1 MLPTAPPR
9 HETSGNCHK
18 LLNLG
23 VDMAHQYLTASRPQ
37 QRAFSRAVVTSGGR
51 TIWLAGQTATT
62 DTEGRSLAGDFDAQ
76 VKGVFSALSETLTRA
91 GSSLS
96 DIVTMTV
103 FLKEIRH
110 GDRFVEIRREIFQ
123 KDFPA
128 SALVMVTAFAQ
139 PDALLEI
146 QAVAVAQ

>member
-1 MLPTAPPR
+1 
-9 HETSGNCHK
+9 
-18 LLNLG
+18 
-23 VDMAHQYLTASRPQ
+23 MAHQYLTASRPQ
-37 QRAFSRAVVTSGGR
+37 QRAFSRAVVTEGGR

-62 DTEGRSLAGDFDAQ
+62 DAEGKSLAGDFDAQ
-76 VKGVFSALSETLTRA
+76 ARGVFSALQETLSRA

-103 FLKEIRH
+103 FLKDIRD
-110 GDRFVEIRREIFQ
+110 GDRFVEIRREIFE

-139 PDALLEI
+139 PSALLEVQAI
-146 QAVAVAQ
+146 AVAP